1 EHLEVEGL
9 GVPAAELE
17 DLADLDTAGQLQ
29 RSGAV
34 GGGIADGHLGG
45 FDRAVGHEVAAGDE
59 VEDVAAGLIGS
70 GDPAGAVDDAGVEEI
85 ADLRRRFEAEDRVV
99 EVVAG
104 PDVALDELGV
114 GGEVLGCCGL
124 EIDLAVAEHAGAG
137 GPVEV
142 DLTVTGQADDDD
154 LAGP

>member
-1 EHLEVEGL
+1 
-9 GVPAAELE
+9 
-17 DLADLDTAGQLQ
+17 TAGQLQ

-59 VEDVAAGLIGS
+59 VEDVAAGLIGA

-124 EIDLAVAEHAGAG
+124 AIDLAVAAPAGAG
-137 GPVEV
+137 GPGGV
-142 DLTVTGQADDDD
+142 DRTDTRHAAAGD
-154 LAGP
+154 LARPAPRGPGAG